1 MTTTPNAPTRAT
13 TQDATTQDEET
24 DMHIDTV
31 QDLLTAI
38 ERLPED
44 DRADARREVEAA
56 IARPALEARAALGLL
71 ALDVVGQLA
80 DETAEVIVLPEFARP
95 VVATA

>member
-1 MTTTPNAPTRAT
+1 MTTTPNAPTGAT
-13 TQDATTQDEET
+13 LTDQDEET

-31 QDLLTAI
+31 QELLTAI

-71 ALDVVGQLA
+71 ALDVAGKLA

-95 VVATA
+95 VAATA